1 MIFYRENM
9 KWDTDRMEVIAC
21 WKDRFLFDTRV
32 TYLFRTL
39 NNRYCYIVEHGF
51 LRKKKFF
58 AAIEEKQVKWTL
70 LERGDEETY
79 KRLFGEIEDA

>member
-9 KWDTDRMEVIAC
+9 KWDTDRMEVIGC
-21 WKDRFLFDTRV
+21 WKDRFLLDTRV

-39 NNRYCYIVEHGF
+39 NNRYCYIVEYGF
-51 LRKKKFF
+51 LRKKKFLTV
-58 AAIEEKQVKWTL
+58 IEEKQVKWTL